1 MPNNSLTLN
10 IGATAQEEPMKIYE
24 ITTQE
29 ILTKTFTLHAESE
42 EQAWEMAENDLY
54 ADGIDLEDMYTEY
67 EEIEEI
73 NERVTTTN

>member
-1 MPNNSLTLN
+1 
-10 IGATAQEEPMKIYE
+10 MKIYE

-42 EQAWEMAENDLY
+42 EQAWEMAEKDLY
-54 ADGIDLEDMYTEY
+54 ADGIDLEDMYTES

>member
-1 MPNNSLTLN
+1 
-10 IGATAQEEPMKIYE
+10 MKIYE

-42 EQAWEMAENDLY
+42 AEAWEMAENDLY
-54 ADGIDLEDMYTEY
+54 ADGIELEDQYTES

-73 NERVTTTN
+73 NERITTTN